1 MSLPEALSYC
11 EVCDEEPG
19 PAGMLRCSRCRNK
32 FYCGAGCQREDWKKH
47 KMDCS
52 LLPLM
57 PLPSPDI
64 KPSEELEAEVR
75 RVEEL
80 LKAIRDS
87 WKDLEKDQVV
97 GQPPNEAV
105 RRAKRQTHEFKKLS
119 TLEFA
124 PEFAYDRAQ
133 ELPPLKRTLIRI
145 IRLYFLHDIA
155 HLSSQV
161 EADALVEFFAGCQL
175 PSSFPQLFG
184 PKIVARPGDLSPG
197 EYGMIV
203 KILPIRY
210 MPQSKEGE
218 PEKQRSD
225 RWMNLAG
232 IWQC

>member
-1 MSLPEALSYC
+1 MKPWGGPRDRLTGSRSYP
-11 EVCDEEPG
+11 V
-19 PAGMLRCSRCRNK
+19 R
-32 FYCGAGCQREDWKKH
+32 
-47 KMDCS
+47 
-52 LLPLM
+52 
-57 PLPSPDI
+57 PSWF
-64 KPSEELEAEVR
+64 
-75 RVEEL
+75 
-80 LKAIRDS
+80 S
-87 WKDLEKDQVV
+87 WRHIILTFTS
-97 GQPPNEAV
+97 A
-105 RRAKRQTHEFKKLS
+105 
-119 TLEFA
+119 LEFA
-124 PEFAYDRAQ
+124 PEFAYNRAQ

-155 HLSSQV
+155 HLSSQA

-232 IWQC
+232 IWQCWCKIALDCVPMNLTHSLVTGCPETALHRPKNCSLSPLVSWRPCSLTCSPAAVLIAAQNNR